1 MNYIERIRSLRGLSV
16 FLIFFY
22 HLGYFMPGGY
32 IGVDIFFIISGYLI
46 FKIIIK
52 DDLDT
57 INDYKKFFIKRFN
70 RLTPVLLLV
79 TITTIYLSYFFIL
92 PHEAKYL
99 SDSLNP
105 IIFYFS
111 NLFFIETTNYF
122 NTNDFN
128 PLLHTWSLAVEF
140 QFYIFIIIFYLVI
153 KLLNFHTNILILAII
168 LLSLLFCQFGG
179 NLISKYPYVEDLLM
193 FYHPPNFSF
202 FHLSTRLWEFFI
214 GVYLANNENIRAIKF
229 FYKEK
234 IELLALI
241 VLILFAFL
249 FDSNSP
255 HPSLLTVLVCLCTVI
270 LIINNE
276 SKSKLSQFLDSDYLK
291 RFGDISYSFYLW
303 HLPAIYFVKNFLF
316 ENKLLILS
324 SSFFISLIFS
334 IFTFK
339 FIEKR
344 FRSDKLLTTKH
355 MSYYSILLFLFIITS
370 IYFPEGVYNKQI
382 VNNPEAKN
390 AFFAMNNND
399 PNAKKCRNSSLD
411 TVCFYGDESKINF
424 AAWGDS
430 HLNQQIISLTKTAN
444 FNNFGFYEITTPGCA
459 PIFNTERKDKSGQSC
474 NFRNNQI
481 KDFLLKKNI
490 KNVIIHAYWGLYID
504 KKNIKSINGNSIEKE
519 FLDTINF
526 LIKNNIKI
534 FIISSI
540 PVMGKN
546 VPEELIRE
554 ILTGRNTKNNY
565 FNLPINKFLESNSV
579 SLNLFKKVEKD
590 DVVIVHPYKILC
602 EEELCKSTI
611 NNKVLYRDNNHLNLE
626 GAKLLEP
633 LYFNL
638 IK

>member
-52 DDLDT
+52 DDLNT

-70 RLTPVLLLV
+70 RLTPALLLV
-79 TITTIYLSYFFIL
+79 TIVTIYISYFFAL
-92 PHEAKYL
+92 PHEAKYI
-99 SDSLNP
+99 SSSLNP

-140 QFYIFIIIFYLVI
+140 QFYIFIIIFFLTI
-153 KLLNFHTNILILAII
+153 KLLNFHTNFLILTIILIS
-168 LLSLLFCQFGG
+168 LSFCQFGG
-179 NLISKYPYVEDLLM
+179 NLISKYPYIEDLLM

-214 GVYLANNENIRAIKF
+214 GVYLANNENIKILKF

-241 VLILFAFL
+241 ILILFAFL
-249 FDSNSP
+249 FNSSSP
-255 HPSLLTVLVCLCTVI
+255 HPSLLTALVCLCTVI

-276 SKSKLSQFLDSDYLK
+276 SKTKLSQFLDNNYLK
-291 RFGDISYSFYLW
+291 KLGDISYSFYLW

-316 ENKLLILS
+316 DNKVIILS
-324 SSFFISLIFS
+324 SSFLISLVFS

-344 FRSDKLLTTKH
+344 FRSDKLFTIKH
-355 MSYYSILLFLFIITS
+355 MSYYSFILFIFIVTT
-370 IYFPEGVYNKQI
+370 IYFPEGVYNKKI
-382 VNNPEAKN
+382 VDNPKTKN
-390 AFFAMNNND
+390 AFFAISNND
-399 PNAKKCRNSSLD
+399 PNVEKCRNTSID
-411 TVCFYGDESKINF
+411 AFCVYGDITKLNF
-424 AAWGDS
+424 AVWGDS
-430 HLNQQIISLTKTAN
+430 HLNQQVVSLDKTGKAN
-444 FNNFGFYEITTPGCA
+444 KFGFYEITTPGCA
-459 PIFNTERKDKSGQSC
+459 PIFYTERKDKSGQSC
-474 NFRNNQI
+474 NIRNNKI
-481 KDFLLKKNI
+481 KDFLLEKNI
-490 KNVIIHAYWGLYID
+490 KNVIIHAYWGLYLD
-504 KKNIKSINGNSIEKE
+504 KKNIKSVRGNSIEKE
-519 FLDTINF
+519 FLETINF
-526 LIKNNIKI
+526 FKKNDFEI

-540 PVMGKN
+540 PIMKKN

-554 ILTGRNTKNNY
+554 ILTGKTTKKKY
-565 FNLPINKFLESNSV
+565 SKLSLEKFLKSNSV

-590 DVVIVHPYKILC
+590 NVVIVHPYKILC
-602 EEELCKSTI
+602 KEELCKSII

-633 LYFNL
+633 LYFDL